1 MSKQRTSITAGKNYD
16 KSFRD
21 LYAGPRPSILVR
33 ARTVRRVVRSDRVGT
48 LCDADKNISV
58 MLPKVPTV
66 MPHSDVCRE
75 LDRRSYYAFAD
86 QAVYEFTVSAKSK
99 IPIPKYCPVKIR
111 FDDAAFMERVAQV
124 RSDKNVYEETS
135 LVKEG
140 RSIYKFVNKLETRLI
155 IPDMTNGRWVELA
168 IHHREDAK
176 TDESQFTASLDLAS
190 SSGKEIGDG
199 TSITLGDAGVDN
211 AARPTDKKEGDVA
224 EPMRIIGKMRASYT
238 DAARKANV
246 QGSVMLKVTLLANGG
261 IGAITT
267 VKELPAGLTEQA
279 IAAARKIVFIP
290 KQLNGVP
297 MTTIVAFDYGFSIY

>member
-1 MSKQRTSITAGKNYD
+1 MRSRIKIFPSCFRKFRRLCRIPMSAANLTGAAT
-16 KSFRD
+16 
-21 LYAGPRPSILVR
+21 
-33 ARTVRRVVRSDRVGT
+33 TRSQIKPFT
-48 LCDADKNISV
+48 N
-58 MLPKVPTV
+58 LPFPQK
-66 MPHSDVCRE
+66 
-75 LDRRSYYAFAD
+75 
-86 QAVYEFTVSAKSK
+86 AKY
-99 IPIPKYCPVKIR
+99 PIPKYCPVKIR
-111 FDDAAFMERVAQV
+111 FDDAAFMERVAQI

-297 MTTIVAFDYGFSIY
+297 MTTVVTFDYGFSIY